1 MRKKLILVLI
11 ALLMLA
17 LPTVALADSGGTPVA
32 TVADILIENAVNI
45 AAAFF
50 VALIGVFGAW
60 LTAKL
65 GKATQLD
72 TVNRAQ
78 QELIKLTQI
87 TVGELKQTVVE
98 GLKAAYKDG
107 KLTKEEIAQLGQLLY
122 EKTTAK
128 LSASAMNVL
137 TAAQVDISALIT
149 GTAEQLISGMHIR
162 APVQSGRDARAL
174 SGLLRGPGTH
184 PHQEISCGGP
194 LAG

>member
-1 MRKKLILVLI
+1 MKKKLILVLI

-17 LPTVALADSGGTPVA
+17 LPVVALADTGGTADV

-50 VALIGVFGAW
+50 IALIGVFGAW

-78 QELIKLTQI
+78 QELIKLAQI
-87 TVGELKQTVVE
+87 TVGELKQTVVD
-98 GLKAAYKDG
+98 GMKAASKDG
-107 KLTKEEIAQLGQLLY
+107 KLTTDEIAKLSQLLY

-128 LSASAMNVL
+128 ISASAMDVL

-149 GTAEQLISGMHIR
+149 GTAEHLIGQMK
-162 APVQSGRDARAL
+162 AD
-174 SGLLRGPGTH
+174 
-184 PHQEISCGGP
+184 
-194 LAG
+194 

>member
-1 MRKKLILVLI
+1 MKKKLILVLL

-17 LPTVALADSGGTPVA
+17 LPAVALADAGGTVN
-32 TVADILIENAVNI
+32 TTDILIENAVNI

-50 VALIGVFGAW
+50 IALIGVFGAW

-78 QELIKLTQI
+78 QELIKLAQI
-87 TVGELKQTVVE
+87 TVGELKQTVVD
-98 GLKAAYKDG
+98 GMKAASKDG
-107 KLTKEEIAQLGQLLY
+107 KLSKEEISQLGQLLF

-128 LSASAMNVL
+128 LSASAMDVL

-149 GTAEQLISGMHIR
+149 GTAEHLIGQMK
-162 APVQSGRDARAL
+162 
-174 SGLLRGPGTH
+174 
-184 PHQEISCGGP
+184 
-194 LAG
+194 

>member
-1 MRKKLILVLI
+1 MKKKLILVLL

-17 LPTVALADSGGTPVA
+17 LPAVALADAGGTVN
-32 TVADILIENAVNI
+32 TTDILIENAVNI

-50 VALIGVFGAW
+50 IALIGVFGAW

-78 QELIKLTQI
+78 QELIKLAQI
-87 TVGELKQTVVE
+87 TVGELKQTVVD
-98 GLKAAYKDG
+98 GMKAAHTDG

-122 EKTTAK
+122 EKTAAK
-128 LSASAMNVL
+128 LSASAMDVL

-149 GTAEQLISGMHIR
+149 GTAEHLIGQMK
-162 APVQSGRDARAL
+162 
-174 SGLLRGPGTH
+174 TN
-184 PHQEISCGGP
+184 
-194 LAG
+194 